1 MISAKAKLFVMD
13 QNLQRK
19 FVSGTT
25 TPWKLYAAKLMNQN
39 QFIKM
44 IHLPNHAILTTHWW
58 KSFAQVMVVVVLE
71 VVVHLLFQSKS
82 QLVHVITMLQS
93 EMLFADHWCLFE
105 KKLSNLGKIDD
116 DYLISQIKI

>member
-1 MISAKAKLFVMD
+1 MISLKAKLFVMD

-39 QFIKM
+39 QFIQM
-44 IHLPNHAILTTHWW
+44 IHLPNHAILTTHRW
-58 KSFAQVMVVVVLE
+58 KSFAPVMLVVLVE
-71 VVVHLLFQSKS
+71 VVHQLFQSKN
-82 QLVHVITMLQS
+82 QMVHAITMLQS